1 MKIYLIRHGETD
13 QNKVKCLQGR
23 TDIELNAY
31 GRELAYK
38 TAEGLKEVDF
48 DMIFTSP
55 LKRARETAEI
65 IKRGR
70 NIPVVIEE
78 RIQEI
83 SFGEYEG
90 LCYGKEHFSI
100 PDKDFMYF
108 FDKPECY
115 VTPPSGESLE
125 EVIARTGEFLREL
138 AGKAEYRDKTVLLST
153 HGCALKAV
161 LANVRNT
168 PLAQFWGEGVHKN
181 CAVSL
186 VEIRDGQ
193 MEVLE
198 DGKLYY

>member
-23 TDIELNAY
+23 TDIELNEK
-31 GRELAYK
+31 GRALAYK
-38 TAEGLKEVDF
+38 TAEGIKDVDF
-48 DMIFTSP
+48 DMIFSSP
-55 LKRARETAEI
+55 LKRAKETAEI
-65 IKRGR
+65 IKGER
-70 NIPVVIEE
+70 NIPVIIEE

-90 LCYGKEHFSI
+90 LCYGKEHYSI
-100 PDKDFMYF
+100 PDKEFMNF
-108 FDKPECY
+108 FDKPESY
-115 VTPPSGESLE
+115 VTPPGGEAFE
-125 EVIARTGEFLREL
+125 EVLSRTGDFLREL
-138 AGKAEYRDKTVLLST
+138 AENKKYQDKTILIST

-161 LANVRNT
+161 LANARNT

-186 VEIRDGQ
+186 IEIEDGR
-193 MEVLE
+193 MTVVE